1 MLVRCDPR
9 RARQIIDNLVANALR
24 VTPAGHPIIL
34 QAAMDPP
41 VGYLEVRD
49 GGPGLSDSDLEVAFE
64 PAELYSRYRGLR
76 QVGTGVGLALV
87 GRLADRLG
95 GQASA
100 GHAPEGGACFRVS
113 FPPVAG

>member
-1 MLVRCDPR
+1 MSRLRIFNENDPATPLLATSD
-9 RARQIIDNLVANALR
+9 RAEMAAELANID
-24 VTPAGHPIIL
+24 
-34 QAAMDPP
+34 
-41 VGYLEVRD
+41 
-49 GGPGLSDSDLEVAFE
+49 VAFE

-95 GQASA
+95 GTASA

-113 FPPVAG
+113 LPGAGGHTPPA